1 MSVTRS
7 IALTVCSVSTTSSET
22 PRQPDLLLFVCDGNL
37 ARSPAAEL
45 ISRHRAG
52 TAGPWRFAS
61 CGVRAVRSDR
71 VLHEVD
77 RELALLQVPT
87 GGFRSRQ
94 ATPAILRE
102 ARLILTAGR
111 PQNDWIVD
119 EAPALYQR
127 TYTIRQAARLLGG
140 LPQGVDPLEH
150 LAQTKDRLTTDDE
163 VEDPIRKGG
172 AAAAQAVAQIEQALR
187 VILPAL
193 GAVRPDAP

>member
-1 MSVTRS
+1 MGRPHS
-7 IALTVCSVSTTSSET
+7 LTVCTVSTTSPDT
-22 PRQPDLLLFVCDGNL
+22 LRQPDLLLFVCDGNL

-45 ISRHRAG
+45 ISRHRAV
-52 TAGPWRFAS
+52 ADGPWRFAS

-71 VLHEVD
+71 VLREVE
-77 RELALLQVPT
+77 RQLALMDVPA

-94 ATPAILRE
+94 ATPAILGE

-119 EAPALYQR
+119 ETPTLYRR
-127 TYTIRQAARLLGG
+127 TYTIRQAARLLRD
-140 LPQGVDPLEH
+140 LPPGADPLAH
-150 LAQTKDRLTTDDE
+150 LARTKDRITELDE

-172 AAAAQAVAQIEQALR
+172 AAAGQAVGQIDEALR

-193 GAVRPDAP
+193 GALGPVRP